1 MLNRRV
7 LGKSAWFAGS
17 SPAMTQK
24 MSPSRRLDLD
34 IGPWSSY
41 IASTRSFKDA
51 FREGIRECGAGAVAA
66 GGRIRPVPRPA
77 RASACRYYDRRVRC
91 SLDWDRRRRVT
102 PARPR
107 PRKHGLSCAKGDVSP
122 SGESRG
128 GTPTGE
134 RARSKA
140 FSGNGGGQRDRAR
153 AAPAGAEVVKQRLSA
168 FRFPLLSVAKGRKRN
183 GPTVVRGG
191 I

>member
-77 RASACRYYDRRVRC
+77 RASCLPILR
-91 SLDWDRRRRVT
+91 S
-102 PARPR
+102 AREVLT
-107 PRKHGLSCAKGDVSP
+107 GLGQAKAGN
-122 SGESRG
+122 
-128 GTPTGE
+128 
-134 RARSKA
+134 ARQTASQEA
-140 FSGNGGGQRDRAR
+140 W
-153 AAPAGAEVVKQRLSA
+153 
-168 FRFPLLSVAKGRKRN
+168 
-183 GPTVVRGG
+183 
-191 I
+191 

>member
-1 MLNRRV
+1 MQLHSANPAHFRTPFAKVFGNAERV
-7 LGKSAWFAGS
+7 RW
-17 SPAMTQK
+17 P
-24 MSPSRRLDLD
+24 R
-34 IGPWSSY
+34 
-41 IASTRSFKDA
+41 
-51 FREGIRECGAGAVAA
+51 A
-66 GGRIRPVPRPA
+66 GGYGPFPGRLGHH
-77 RASACRYYDRRVRC
+77 ACRYYDRRVRC

-107 PRKHGLSCAKGDVSP
+107 PRKHGLSCATGDVSP

-134 RARSKA
+134 RAPSKA
-140 FSGNGGGQRDRAR
+140 FSGNGGGTRDRAR

-183 GPTVVRGG
+183 GPAIVGAEILKRL